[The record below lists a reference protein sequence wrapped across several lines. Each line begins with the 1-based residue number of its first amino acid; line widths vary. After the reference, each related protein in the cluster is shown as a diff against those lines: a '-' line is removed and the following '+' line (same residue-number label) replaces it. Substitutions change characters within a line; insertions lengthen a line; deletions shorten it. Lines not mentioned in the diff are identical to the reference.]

1 MRELDE
7 YLERKGAKYF
17 VTLTVIFYVIGTAIF
32 NIYLRKLGIAEFDLV
47 KLRYMFVGFTFGII
61 SMVPIMF
68 FLGARKL
75 IQLKKNKKPTKREKT
90 LFWKKFEIVIW
101 ILILPWTMAY
111 SWYVFPEV
119 PAGFGGAKP
128 VLARLIGQA
137 GEIKGI
143 NELIAFETGV
153 SVEKLAYELAS
164 EGSDLAIGANVMI
177 LDQNSERVFLLLT
190 KDLYLSSTSSLAR
203 DLIKSGNKVEELDLE
218 STKNFKVKPLI
229 VSADKVEGITL
240 SLYEPPEVLTKEDIK
255 IAVAAIAA
263 NPKDE
268 AKNEIVQSFIVKKA
282 PESAS
287 KVLAVVQKQIERQPT
302 TPVVSNPST
311 SEPNDVPVIQPTD
324 AEINQEE
331 IEDAFAEIFDTK
343 FLDFRA
349 EIFGQVSNLCGYE
362 RRKQK
367 DPGARIEIVR
377 TISASFSE
385 EFPSAWKDLDENNY
399 LVEGQREDE
408 FSCNLVHIFQGAEN
422 ADMIIQRL
430 NEKEVQ
436 KGPIFSE
443 VRDSALDL
451 FEKSSQVNTSADRK
465 YVSQV
470 LIRHFN
476 QKAKQENLYWNE
488 TKYMYQGRDDET
500 YFDNIR
506 TALTTTNS
514 WEEFGIKLTEF
525 QTAFELSQV
534 EPEPEPEAEAEEEEP
549 VVEPEPEIVPPEE
562 GLPEE
567 EEPVVEPE
575 IPVEPEVPVE
585 EEPAIEPEPEIVPPE
600 DPPLV
605 EEEPPAEPEPEVPP
619 VEGE

>member
-1 MRELDE
+1 MHEIDE
-7 YLERKGAKYF
+7 YLEKKGAKYF

-61 SMVPIMF
+61 TMVPILF
-68 FLGARKL
+68 FLGVKKI

-101 ILILPWTMAY
+101 VLILPWTMTY
-111 SWYVFPEV
+111 SWYVFPEI

-153 SVEKLAYELAS
+153 PVEKLAYELAT
-164 EGSDLAIGANVMI
+164 EGSELAIGANVMI

-218 STKNFKVKPLI
+218 STKNFQVKPLI
-229 VSADKVEGITL
+229 VSADKVQGVTL

-268 AKNEIVQSFIVKKA
+268 AKNEIVQSFIVQKA

-287 KVLAVVQKQIERQPT
+287 RVLAVVRKQIERQST
-302 TPVVSNPST
+302 TPVVSKPSE
-311 SEPNDVPVIQPTD
+311 SEPNDLPVIIQPTD
-324 AEINQEE
+324 TEINQGE

-367 DPGARIEIVR
+367 DQGARIEIVR

-385 EFPSAWKDLDENNY
+385 EFPSAWKELDVDSY

-430 NEKEVQ
+430 NGKEVQ

-488 TKYMYQGRDDET
+488 TKYMYQGRDDEG
-500 YFDNIR
+500 YFDNIK
-506 TALTTTNS
+506 TAMTTTNS
-514 WEEFGIKLTEF
+514 WEEFGTKLTEF
-525 QTAFELSQV
+525 QTAFQLSQV
-534 EPEPEPEAEAEEEEP
+534 EPEP
-549 VVEPEPEIVPPEE
+549 VVEPEPEIIPPEE
-562 GLPEE
+562 DLPVEE
-567 EEPVVEPE
+567 EKAVEPE
-575 IPVEPEVPVE
+575 ILVEPEVPVE
-585 EEPAIEPEPEIVPPE
+585 EEPAIEPEP
-600 DPPLV
+600 DPV
-605 EEEPPAEPEPEVPP
+605 PEPEVPP
-619 VEGE
+619 EEEPKAEIPPVDEEEPVEPEPLPTEGE